1 MFKNVTK
8 VYFDESV
15 IGIGTKIHVR
25 RLLSCELRKGIATNK
40 VYDID
45 DDAEVINMNMIN
57 TEDCC
62 GIYMIKVKFKNYR
75 YMYYGEEYDDEEI
88 DIEDVLNGEWE
99 IKIIA

>member
-8 VYFDESV
+8 VYFDENA

-25 RLLSCELRKGIATNK
+25 RLLSCELRKGVATNN

-45 DDAEVINMNMIN
+45 DDAEVVGVQ
-57 TEDCC
+57 EAADCNE
-62 GIYMIKVKFKNYR
+62 IDTIKVKFNTYK

-99 IKIIA
+99 IQII

>member
-8 VYFDESV
+8 VYFNESV

-45 DDAEVINMNMIN
+45 DDAEVVDVQEAADCNEINA
-57 TEDCC
+57 
-62 GIYMIKVKFKNYR
+62 IKVKFSTYR
-75 YMYYGEEYDDEEI
+75 YMYYGEEYNDAEI

-99 IKIIA
+99 IQII